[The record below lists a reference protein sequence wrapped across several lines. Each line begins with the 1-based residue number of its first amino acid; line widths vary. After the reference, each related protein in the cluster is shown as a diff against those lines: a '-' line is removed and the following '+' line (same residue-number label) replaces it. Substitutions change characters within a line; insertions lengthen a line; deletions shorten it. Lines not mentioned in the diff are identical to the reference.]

1 MNPDLPGRSGDS
13 EAWPGRIEPGL
24 ERNAGASLNGDSV
37 SKLCTLDMRLSTPPP
52 HSGRTIGRAALLA
65 SHMIVEFI
73 GSTGAGKTTVL
84 RSVERRLAKGAPA
97 TTSSDIVT
105 GLLGLQG
112 VTHPT
117 LQNLI
122 QEVVGFPFFVSSL
135 YRYRAFVASTLKLL
149 LRDARP
155 NVTTINNLR
164 SLERK
169 LGVYTLIRRIT
180 DDRIILVDEG
190 PVLAAHM
197 FVHAVHRLTAREIVT
212 FAEALPLPDT
222 IVYVRAPI
230 DVVVHRTLLRPD
242 PPRELLSRSRSDLAR
257 HAKAAAA
264 LFDQLV
270 ALLSGA
276 LPILVV
282 DNPDTD
288 ERRQQVVV
296 ETIAGFIM
304 NHPLEVRRRPN
315 TALIG
320 STPLG
325 AG

>member
-1 MNPDLPGRSGDS
+1 
-13 EAWPGRIEPGL
+13 
-24 ERNAGASLNGDSV
+24 
-37 SKLCTLDMRLSTPPP
+37 
-52 HSGRTIGRAALLA
+52 
-65 SHMIVEFI
+65 MIVEFI

-84 RSVERRLAKGAPA
+84 RSVERRLANRAPA
-97 TTSSDIVT
+97 TTSTDLVT
-105 GLLGLQG
+105 GLLGLQT

-117 LQNLI
+117 VQNLI
-122 QEVVGFPFFVSSL
+122 QEVLGFPLFVSAL
-135 YRYRAFVASTLKLL
+135 YQYRAFVASTMKLL

-169 LGVYTLIRRIT
+169 LGVYTLVRRIEG
-180 DDRIILVDEG
+180 DRIILVDEG

-197 FVHAVHRLTAREIVT
+197 FVHASDRLTAIEIAR

-230 DVVVHRTLLRPD
+230 DAVVHRTLLRPD
-242 PPRELLSRSRSDLAR
+242 PPRELLSRSRSDLVR

-282 DNPDTD
+282 DNPDMD

-304 NHPLEVRRRPN
+304 SHPLEVRRRPN